1 MIDPTRKKSHYY
13 DTADAERERVQQLTR
28 DRDKAEAEAR
38 YWREAYFEHMQEHH
52 PDVVERALR
61 RMAEERS

>member
-1 MIDPTRKKSHYY
+1 MIDPRTEQ
-13 DTADAERERVQQLTR
+13 ERREKLTR